1 MTMSTSVPSVVLLCQ
16 HDEAVDLDGLAAW
29 IAASMR
35 LVGLVVI
42 HDDRGKRWRAV
53 RAEYRRTGW
62 LGLADV
68 VAFRLVYA
76 LTAAGRD
83 RRWVESAVRRLRAT
97 YGEDR
102 AAVPRLDVADPNSH
116 EARRFLE
123 RCAPDLAIARCRRLL
138 VPAVFTIPT
147 HGTFVLHPGICPEYR
162 NAHGCFWALARRDLA
177 RVGMTL
183 LRVDAGIDT
192 GAVYLHATCPIDER
206 QESHRVIQYRV
217 VLENLDLIRRTLTGV
232 VAGACEPLDTS
243 GRQSAVWGQPRLT
256 AYLAWKRAVRRANYG
271 ARDIAPLA

>member
-16 HDEAVDLDGLAAW
+16 HDEAIDLDGLSAW

-42 HDDRGKRWRAV
+42 HDDRGRRWRAV

-162 NAHGCFWALARRDLA
+162 NAHGCFWALANRDLD

-192 GAVYLHATCPIDER
+192 GPVYLQAACAFDELR
-206 QESHRVIQYRV
+206 ESHVVIQYRA
-217 VLENLDLIRRTLTGV
+217 VLDNLEA
-232 VAGACEPLDTS
+232 VAATVRAVCHGAAEPLALN
-243 GRQSAVWGQPRLT
+243 GRRSATWGQPWLS
-256 AYLAWKRAVRRANYG
+256 AHLKWKRAARAQWRRSCA
-271 ARDIAPLA
+271 